1 VIPDLSVLWVIFF
14 VLLAVWVVNAL
25 LLKPLV
31 RIMQEREHAIA
42 TARQMADKAAADAA
56 AAAAQFEAKTTAA
69 RAQLHRDM
77 DEARKAAL
85 ATREQLLADTRAEVG
100 ANLKDAVDQLRTETD
115 AARARLDA
123 EAEALAEA
131 ITERVLERKVS

>member
-1 VIPDLSVLWVIFF
+1 MIPDLSVLWVISL

-31 RIMQEREHAIA
+31 RIMNEREHAITA
-42 TARQMADKAAADAA
+42 ARQMADKAAAEAA
-56 AAAAQFEAKTTAA
+56 AAAAQFEAQTMAA
-69 RAQLHRDM
+69 RAELHRDM
-77 DEARKAAL
+77 EQARKAAL

-100 ANLKDAVDQLRTETD
+100 ANLQAAVDQLRTETD
-115 AARARLDA
+115 TARARLDA
-123 EAEALAEA
+123 EAEALAQA

>member
-14 VLLAVWVVNAL
+14 VLLAVGVVNAL

-31 RIMQEREHAIA
+31 RIMHEREHAI
-42 TARQMADKAAADAA
+42 TSARQMADKAAAEAA

-69 RAQLHRDM
+69 RAELHRDM

-85 ATREQLLADTRAEVG
+85 ATREQLLADTRTEVG
-100 ANLKDAVDQLRTETD
+100 AKLKDAVDQLRTEAD
-115 AARARLDA
+115 QARGRLDA
-123 EAEALAEA
+123 DAEALAKA